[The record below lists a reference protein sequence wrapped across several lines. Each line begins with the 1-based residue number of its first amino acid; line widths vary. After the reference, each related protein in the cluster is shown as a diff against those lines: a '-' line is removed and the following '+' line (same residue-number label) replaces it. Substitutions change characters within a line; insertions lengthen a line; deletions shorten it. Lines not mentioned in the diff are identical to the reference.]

1 MSAAPTLGVQ
11 LPLQVCSEIFAVLTH
26 RFGWQATDARDVVA
40 TLMNALA
47 VLAPTPATLTRAM
60 NLVANHGIAIW
71 DAQIAAV
78 VANNGCDVLLTED
91 FQDGRIFSVGDLGRK
106 LTIVNPFLTTNNEY
120 MKTLGF

>member
-1 MSAAPTLGVQ
+1 VQ
-11 LPLQVCSEIFAVLTH
+11 LPLQVCGETFAVLTR
-26 RFGWQATDARDVVA
+26 RFGWQATDAREVVA
-40 TLMNALA
+40 SLMNSLA
-47 VLAPTPATLTRAM
+47 VLAPTPASLTRAM

-106 LTIVNPFLTTNNEY
+106 LTVVNPFLVANNEF

>member
-1 MSAAPTLGVQ
+1 
-11 LPLQVCSEIFAVLTH
+11 
-26 RFGWQATDARDVVA
+26 
-40 TLMNALA
+40 MNSLA
-47 VLAPTPATLTRAM
+47 VLAPTPGSLTRAM

-106 LTIVNPFLTTNNEY
+106 LTVVNPFLVANNEF
-120 MKTLGF
+120 MKALGF

>member
-1 MSAAPTLGVQ
+1 
-11 LPLQVCSEIFAVLTH
+11 
-26 RFGWQATDARDVVA
+26 
-40 TLMNALA
+40 MNSLA
-47 VLAPTPATLTRAM
+47 VLAPTPGSLTRAM

-106 LTIVNPFLTTNNEY
+106 LTVVNPFLVANNEF